1 MLITTNAFHNY
12 RDTVDQTVVL
22 PYLPPDPEDSSVS
35 PVLFDIFVELLDK
48 YIAKKLNRKE

>member
-1 MLITTNAFHNY
+1 
-12 RDTVDQTVVL
+12 VVL

-48 YIAKKLNRKE
+48 YIAKKMNRKD